1 LLRVGSRYVKRH
13 SFTRLRDSFGCMHAE
28 GRHEDSST
36 LNGDK
41 HPHVGH
47 EMYYVSYRDEFGEG
61 ILRKRLREAIAT
73 SYFTAG
79 VLPNQGF
86 PLCRFSC
93 RAGCR
98 MRVEAALLLLA
109 PAGSSLVAEREVNT

>member
-1 LLRVGSRYVKRH
+1 MLRVGSRYVKRH

-61 ILRKRLREAIAT
+61 ILRKRLREGHRDLI
-73 SYFTAG
+73 FHG
-79 VLPNQGF
+79 GGF
-86 PLCRFSC
+86 AESGL
-93 RAGCR
+93 
-98 MRVEAALLLLA
+98 
-109 PAGSSLVAEREVNT
+109 SLMSIFMPSWVPYAC